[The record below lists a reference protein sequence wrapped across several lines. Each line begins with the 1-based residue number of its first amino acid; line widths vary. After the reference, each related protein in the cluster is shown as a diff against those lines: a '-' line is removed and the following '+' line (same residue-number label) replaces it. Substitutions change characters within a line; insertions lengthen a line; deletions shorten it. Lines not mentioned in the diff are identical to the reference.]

1 MTDRPWAAVI
11 LAAGLASRMGRLKPI
26 LPLGETT
33 VLERVI
39 RLHQEA
45 GAAHVIV
52 VLGWQA
58 ERLQPLVERRQ
69 ARPVVNAR
77 FREGMFTSVAAG
89 LKALP
94 RETTSFFVHPTDIP
108 LVRPF
113 TLRRLTAAG
122 RRRPESVIHPCF
134 CGRRGHPPLVPGRLI
149 ETIAADGGEGGLKA
163 VLGRIGAEVC
173 EVEVADEHV
182 LFDVDQ
188 PQDYATLQSRWR
200 HYDLPTDLE
209 CQALLTRVYPAP
221 AGLRDHA
228 LAVARL
234 AEALAEAL
242 NRAGCELDVGLVRAA
257 ALLHDLAKGRRRHDR
272 VGARWLARM
281 GYGRAAAIV
290 AAHIDLSLD
299 EGEPIGEAHA
309 VFLADKTMQGNQR
322 VSVKERFE
330 AGLKKYGRDPAAR
343 MAIQRRLENALA
355 VQKRV
360 EAALGRCIEEI
371 VP

>member
-33 VLERVI
+33 VIERVI

-58 ERLQPLVERRQ
+58 ARLLPLVERHQ
-69 ARPVVNAR
+69 ARPVINTR

-89 LKALP
+89 LQALP
-94 RETTSFFVHPTDIP
+94 RETTAFFVHPADIP

-134 CGRRGHPPLVPGRLI
+134 RGRRGHPPLIPGRLI
-149 ETIAADGGEGGLKA
+149 RTLAADSGEGGLKA
-163 VLGRIGAEVC
+163 VLRRIGSDVC

-182 LFDVDQ
+182 LFDMDK
-188 PQDYATLQSRWR
+188 PEDYAALQCRWQR
-200 HYDLPTDLE
+200 YDLPTDQE

-242 NRAGCELDVGLVRAA
+242 NQAGCGLDVGLVRAA

-281 GYGRAAAIV
+281 GYGRVAEIV
-290 AAHIDLSLD
+290 AAHIDLAPF
-299 EGEPIGEAHA
+299 EGDPIGEAQA
-309 VFLADKTMQGNQR
+309 VFLADKTMQGDR
-322 VSVKERFE
+322 RIPLPERFE
-330 AGLKKYGRDPAAR
+330 AGLKKHGRDPAAR
-343 MAIQRRLENALA
+343 LAIQRRLENALA
-355 VQKRV
+355 VKRRV
-360 EAALGRCIEEI
+360 EAALGSCIEEI